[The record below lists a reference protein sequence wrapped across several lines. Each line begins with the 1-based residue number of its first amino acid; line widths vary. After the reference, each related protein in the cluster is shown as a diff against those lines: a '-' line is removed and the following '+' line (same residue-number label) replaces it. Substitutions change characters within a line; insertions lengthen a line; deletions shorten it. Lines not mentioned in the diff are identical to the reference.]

1 MRFFFE
7 RYGTDETMGF
17 ERMKGNNGKKR
28 IYF

>member
-17 ERMKGNNGKKR
+17 LLNNGKKEF
-28 IYF
+28 ILKF